1 MVGCHKERDFQ
12 KERERAAQG
21 IDRLIGVDAVIGLK
35 HHIALVILEY
45 LVDMLNTRGH
55 LLVPIMLCSLDGIRA
70 VIQGEQQEIETETQ
84 RNDGGAG
91 IPVDNMKGDSVY
103 DLKKQ
108 LQRAEQELIDCLQN
122 GHCFLSPVF

>member
-1 MVGCHKERDFQ
+1 MVGRHKERNFQ
-12 KERERAAQG
+12 KERERAAQS

-35 HHIALVILEY
+35 HHIALVTLEHF
-45 LVDMLNTRGH
+45 VDVLNTRGH
-55 LLVPIMLCSLDGIRA
+55 SLVPIMLCSLNGVCA

-91 IPVDNMKGDSVY
+91 IPVDNVKGDSVY